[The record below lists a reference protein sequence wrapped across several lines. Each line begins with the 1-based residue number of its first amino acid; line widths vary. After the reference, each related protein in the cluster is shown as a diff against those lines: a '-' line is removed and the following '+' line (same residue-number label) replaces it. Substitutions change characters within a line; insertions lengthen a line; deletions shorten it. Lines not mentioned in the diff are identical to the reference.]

1 MSHRFFSL
9 FSVYLPSS
17 CYLLRFFF
25 SSRRRHTRCALVTG
39 VQTCALPIFLLVD
52 PEQQFLM
59 DAVNY
64 IEAAAHIAV
73 GEALA
78 PIVVDEEDR
87 GKRGLGGPV
96 DIGLDAI
103 VVHPGGPQRPCAA
116 QSIFADRIAHLA
128 EHIRC
133 VAARFVRLPTDRKS
147 T

>member
-1 MSHRFFSL
+1 
-9 FSVYLPSS
+9 
-17 CYLLRFFF
+17 
-25 SSRRRHTRCALVTG
+25 
-39 VQTCALPIFLLVD
+39 
-52 PEQQFLM
+52 M

-128 EHIRC
+128 EHIRSEEHTSELQSLMRNTYAVFC
-133 VAARFVRLPTDRKS
+133 LQKKKPKT
-147 T
+147 